1 MDAATKKQSDSDED
15 VSLVDLPPAKHE
27 STKNGKEV
35 KNEAK
40 AVPVAPAASTKE
52 EVAAEIRSQ
61 WKIQNRS
68 QLSSLKVRVQC
79 RVGHRRDC

>member
-1 MDAATKKQSDSDED
+1 MEKNGMDAATKGQYDSDED
-15 VSLVDLPPAKHE
+15 VSLLDLPLEKQE

-40 AVPVAPAASTKE
+40 AVPAASAASTKE
-52 EVAAEIRSQ
+52 EIAAEMRSQ

-68 QLSSLKVRVQC
+68 QLSFLKVNVQS
-79 RVGHRRDC
+79 D